1 MDTSTLDLDKMKT
14 SAGKAC
20 QRMKV
25 LSNPD
30 RLMLLC
36 QLSQSEKRVGELE
49 EILGIVQPTLSQQLT
64 VLREEELVT
73 TRRDGKSIYY
83 KLASPQALAVMN
95 VLFEQFCGPK
105 TGCIS
110 PHGRHSLAAS
120 FWGWPRPSSF
130 CSTAGFWASAASWA
144 ASCPPR
150 WATPGGALLFC
161 WACLQRPR
169 CFTLSCRLSG

>member
-1 MDTSTLDLDKMKT
+1 MDTSTLDLEKMKA

-20 QRMKV
+20 QMMKV

-36 QLSQSEKRVGELE
+36 QLSQGEKRVGELE

-83 KLASPQALAVMN
+83 QIASPQALAVMK
-95 VLFEQFCGPK
+95 VLFDQFCGPQ
-105 TGCIS
+105 TG
-110 PHGRHSLAAS
+110 AKA
-120 FWGWPRPSSF
+120 
-130 CSTAGFWASAASWA
+130 
-144 ASCPPR
+144 
-150 WATPGGALLFC
+150 
-161 WACLQRPR
+161 
-169 CFTLSCRLSG
+169 